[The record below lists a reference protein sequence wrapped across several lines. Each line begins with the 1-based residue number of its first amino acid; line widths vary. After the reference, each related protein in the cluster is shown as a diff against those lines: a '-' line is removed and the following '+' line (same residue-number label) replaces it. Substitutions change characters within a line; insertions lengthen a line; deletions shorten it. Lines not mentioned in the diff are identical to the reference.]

1 MWCSFAVA
9 GMTQVDFCFGTGRKS
24 AAFLHVPVNTRVTTK
39 DITRTISSEPITRL
53 YGNSSCVSMSKVQ
66 HRQVAQ

>member
-24 AAFLHVPVNTRVTTK
+24 AAFLPVK
-39 DITRTISSEPITRL
+39 KP
-53 YGNSSCVSMSKVQ
+53 SKVQ
-66 HRQVAQ
+66 TFLVNITTLY

>member
-24 AAFLHVPVNTRVTTK
+24 AAFLPVTKTVKSANFFGKYHYIILTTQTH
-39 DITRTISSEPITRL
+39 I
-53 YGNSSCVSMSKVQ
+53 
-66 HRQVAQ
+66 